1 MDVLT
6 AQQQYE
12 NNLAKQRY
20 IEQQNN
26 NSDNAVSSDQNVAR
40 VEYEFY
46 SPQDDTASQKDTTAE
61 TKSANQ
67 DGNLDIDKLV
77 WNGIKLSLFFLKL

>member
-12 NNLAKQRY
+12 NNLARQSY
-20 IEQQNN
+20 IEQNN
-26 NSDNAVSSDQNVAR
+26 NSDNAVPSDQNDSR
-40 VEYEFY
+40 VEYVFY

-77 WNGIKLSLFFLKL
+77 WNGIKLGLFFLKL

>member
-12 NNLAKQRY
+12 NNLVKQRY

-46 SPQDDTASQKDTTAE
+46 SPQDDTTSQKDTTVE

-77 WNGIKLSLFFLKL
+77 WNGIKLGLFFLKL